1 MSKRLVAAV
10 VVALVAMVLAGIL
23 AYQPA
28 AQTQTNTSPRLGSPP
43 SRAPGSD
50 LAHSLLRA
58 VIERGNEVSFKATQT
73 IILWYP
79 TGSSACITNVVHK
92 APNLTRTDYL
102 PSATAT
108 SGYRVVISDGESTW
122 HYEPSLG
129 VVFHMPGTAPDKS
142 RGGSRGGPGADSPGT
157 VSAAGGDGLALIEAN
172 YDISLVSTESL
183 AGRKAHVIKLKPKN
197 PGNPSRRIWV
207 DTELPF
213 ILRTEK
219 YGPDGFISSLSFYN
233 YIEFTS
239 QIDDDVFRL
248 QVPPGV
254 AIVTIP
260 GTEDLMTLEELQK
273 KAGFAVPV
281 PEFVPAGY
289 VLEGGTL
296 TRRGDAEVAHI
307 RFTDGLNT
315 ISFFVEPPAPRAG
328 RRPGV
333 PGFSDDVGTM
343 NVGRQVA
350 LDGSKGLLADYQD
363 ATLVRWEASGY
374 EFTLIGEVDESL
386 LLDMAKSVD
395 APQPRT
401 PARDSFGGSV
411 IKFFYE
417 FFWAGR

>member
-1 MSKRLVAAV
+1 MSKRLAAAV
-10 VVALVAMVLAGIL
+10 IVALVAMVLAGIV

-28 AQTQTNTSPRLGSPP
+28 AETQTNTSPGS
-43 SRAPGSD
+43 GSD
-50 LAHSLLRA
+50 LARALLRA

-129 VVFHMPGTAPDKS
+129 VVFHMPGTAPD
-142 RGGSRGGPGADSPGT
+142 RARRQMPGTGPGT
-157 VSAAGGDGLALIEAN
+157 VSAAGGTALALVEAN

-183 AGRKAHVIKLKPKN
+183 AGRRAHVIKLKPRH
-197 PGNPSRRIWV
+197 PGSPSRRIWV
-207 DTELPF
+207 DTEFPF

-219 YGPDGFISSLSFYN
+219 YRPNGFMSSLSFYN
-233 YIEFTS
+233 YIEFS
-239 QIDDDVFRL
+239 PEIDDSVFKL

-254 AIVTIP
+254 AIVTLP
-260 GTEDLMTLEELQK
+260 GAEDLVTLEELRK

-281 PEFVPAGY
+281 PGFVPAGY
-289 VLEGGTL
+289 ILEGGAL
-296 TRRGDAEVAHI
+296 TRRGDVEVAHV

-315 ISFFVEPPAPRAG
+315 ISFFVAPPTPRAD
-328 RRPGV
+328 RRPGP
-333 PGFSDDVGTM
+333 PGIADQFDMVSL
-343 NVGRQVA
+343 GRQVA
-350 LDGSKGLLADYQD
+350 LDGARGQLADYQD
-363 ATLVRWEASGY
+363 AKLLRWQASGY

-386 LLDMAKSVD
+386 LLQMAESVD
-395 APQPRT
+395 APESQI
-401 PARDSFGGSV
+401 PAKGPFGGSV

-417 FFWAGR
+417 FFWTGR

>member
-1 MSKRLVAAV
+1 MSKRLAAAV
-10 VVALVAMVLAGIL
+10 IVALVAMVLAGIL

-28 AQTQTNTSPRLGSPP
+28 AETEMNTSPGPGSS
-43 SRAPGSD
+43 SREPGSD

-122 HYEPSLG
+122 HYEPALG

-142 RGGSRGGPGADSPGT
+142 RGGSPGAGSPGT
-157 VSAAGGDGLALIEAN
+157 VSAAAGGGLALIEAN

-207 DTELPF
+207 DTEFPF

-239 QIDDDVFRL
+239 QIDDNVFKL

-296 TRRGDAEVAHI
+296 TRRGDAEVAHV

-315 ISFFVEPPAPRAG
+315 ISFFVEPPPAPRAD
-328 RRPGV
+328 RRPGLS
-333 PGFSDDVGTM
+333 GFSDDVGTM

-350 LDGSKGLLADYQD
+350 LDGSKGQLADYQD

-386 LLDMAKSVD
+386 LLDMAKSVN
-395 APQPRT
+395 APEPRI
-401 PARDSFGGSV
+401 PARESFGGSV

>member
-1 MSKRLVAAV
+1 MSKRLAAAAI
-10 VVALVAMVLAGIL
+10 VALVAMVLAGIV

-28 AQTQTNTSPRLGSPP
+28 AETQTNTSPGS
-43 SRAPGSD
+43 GSD
-50 LAHSLLRA
+50 LARALLRA

-129 VVFHMPGTAPDKS
+129 VVFHMPGTAPDRARRQK
-142 RGGSRGGPGADSPGT
+142 PGTGPGT
-157 VSAAGGDGLALIEAN
+157 VSAAGGTALALVEAN
-172 YDISLVSTESL
+172 YDISLISTESL
-183 AGRKAHVIKLKPKN
+183 AGRRAHVIRLKPRH
-197 PGNPSRRIWV
+197 PGSPSRRIWV
-207 DTELPF
+207 DTEFPF

-219 YGPDGFISSLSFYN
+219 YRPNGFMSSLSFYN
-233 YIEFTS
+233 YIEFS
-239 QIDDDVFRL
+239 PEIDDSVFKL

-254 AIVTIP
+254 AIVTLP
-260 GTEDLMTLEELQK
+260 GAEDLVTLEELQK

-281 PEFVPAGY
+281 PGFVPAGY
-289 VLEGGTL
+289 ILEGGTL
-296 TRRGDAEVAHI
+296 TRRGDVEVAHL

-315 ISFFVEPPAPRAG
+315 ISFFVAPPTPRAD
-328 RRPGV
+328 RRPGSPSIADQFDMV
-333 PGFSDDVGTM
+333 SL
-343 NVGRQVA
+343 GRQVA
-350 LDGSKGLLADYQD
+350 LDGARGQLADYQD
-363 ATLVRWEASGY
+363 AKLLRWQASGY

-386 LLDMAKSVD
+386 LLQMAESVD
-395 APQPRT
+395 APESRI
-401 PARDSFGGSV
+401 PAKDPFGGSV

-417 FFWAGR
+417 FFWTSR